1 VIDDH
6 SDSALNLIPLEQ
18 IAFDGE
24 NVSATCSNIGFGSR
38 EFFWITREESNTSAL
53 GTNVSR

>member
-1 VIDDH
+1 MIDDH

-18 IAFDGE
+18 IAFDSE
-24 NVSATCSNIGFGSR
+24 NVSSARSNIGFGSR

-53 GTNVSR
+53 VANMSR